1 MKKIILLTVLL
12 FSAIAVQSQTFTG
25 TSSLKGK
32 ITGTVIDSITK
43 APVDYASISIS
54 KINLDKP
61 LTGTL
66 TDASGTFKLNEIQVG
81 TYTLTIS
88 FIGYKD
94 KTIKEITT
102 TDAKLDFEIGE
113 IALSPETN
121 TLKEVVIVG
130 TAQQVVNKI
139 DKIVYN
145 VEKDLT
151 AGGGNAT
158 DVLQK
163 VPMVNVDING
173 NVSIRGDANV
183 RVLINGK
190 PSGATSANL
199 ADVLKTIPADQI
211 KNIEVVTS
219 PSAKYDAEGSAGII
233 NIITK
238 QKSTSGVSGSVS
250 GGIGTRQNNFNAN
263 INYNKN
269 RFSLS
274 ANVGFNNG
282 WPQESSSESTQAF
295 DNSSAKSLQVTKG
308 INEVKRSGLL
318 ASVNAGYDFNTFNSL
333 TTTFRYNK
341 GGFERTGT
349 NDNQFT
355 DYMNASNSSVYKGES
370 SSKNAFGGF
379 DWNLNYAHKFSKEG
393 HELTFS
399 SQWSHSIVE
408 TNYQNIYSSFYTN
421 QKANNDGANNE
432 YTLQLDYTLPVTEK
446 FKLEAGGKSITRRI
460 SSDFQNYVPDSQNA
474 FVFDPISSNLYNYN
488 QDVTSIYSVGTVTL
502 PKGFTV
508 MAGARFENTAIKGDP
523 TNELQTDLNPFT
535 IKYGTFIPSFTL
547 QKALSQ
553 SASLKLTYSKRIS
566 RPSLTYLNPF
576 INKSNI
582 QAQTQGNPTLDPE
595 ISQTVEL
602 GYSTFSQKRTIN
614 ISAYYKYTADLI
626 EGIATPLQDETGTI
640 TNYQNIGSNKS
651 FGMSFFGSVNPF
663 KILTLRG
670 NFNAFTYKP
679 DPTGIY
685 SLEQSSNGTSIQ
697 YSAFVSGTLQL
708 KNNIAAEAFIIQNS
722 SKKTLQGTSPAFNLM
737 VFGVKKQFWNK
748 AASLGVN
755 IVSPFK
761 KELEFKQV
769 SSGQGFSQS
778 STFKFPIRSFGLTF
792 SYNFG
797 SMKFTGA
804 KKKGINNDDLK
815 EGEQNNQG
823 GGMPAMK

>member
-1 MKKIILLTVLL
+1 MKKIILLAVLL
-12 FSAIAVQSQTFTG
+12 FSVFAVKSQTFPG
-25 TSSLKGK
+25 ANVLKGK
-32 ITGTVIDSITK
+32 ITGIVIDSITK
-43 APVDYASISIS
+43 APIDYASVSLY
-54 KINLDKP
+54 KINSTTP
-61 LTGTL
+61 LTGVL
-66 TDASGTFKLNEIQVG
+66 TDASGNFKLNEIQAG
-81 TYTLTIS
+81 TYTVAIS
-88 FIGYKD
+88 FIGYNN
-94 KTIKEITT
+94 KTVKSVTT
-102 TDAKLDFEIGE
+102 TDAKLDLEIGKVT
-113 IALSPETN
+113 LSPETN

-130 TAQQVVNKI
+130 KTQQVTNKI

-145 VEKDLT
+145 VEKDMT
-151 AGGGNAT
+151 SSGGNAI

-173 NVSIRGDANV
+173 TVSIRGDGNV

-199 ADVLKTIPADQI
+199 SDVLKTIPADQI

-238 QKSTSGVSGSVS
+238 QKNVSGVSGSVS

-282 WPQESSSESTQAF
+282 WPQTSTFESNQKF
-295 DNSSAKSLQVTKG
+295 DNSTANSLQITKG
-308 INEVKRSGLL
+308 SSQVQRSGVV
-318 ASVNAGYDFNTFNSL
+318 ASVTAGYDFNSFNSL
-333 TTTFRYNK
+333 NTTFRYND
-341 GGFERTGT
+341 GGFERKGT
-349 NDNQFT
+349 NENQFT
-355 DYMNASNSSVYKGES
+355 DYLNPSNSTTYSGLS
-370 SSKNAFGGF
+370 SAKNSFGGF
-379 DWNLNYAHKFSKEG
+379 DWNTNYTHKFTKPG

-408 TNYQNIYSSFYTN
+408 TNYQNTYSDFYTN
-421 QKANNDGANNE
+421 QKANNDGVNNE

-446 FKLEAGGKSITRRI
+446 FKLETGGKTIIRKI
-460 SSDFQNYVPDSQNA
+460 ASDFQNYVPDSQNA
-474 FVFDPISSNLYNYN
+474 FVFDPISSNLYNYD
-488 QDVTSIYSVGTVTL
+488 QDVASLYTVGTITL

-523 TNELQTDLNPFT
+523 TNALQTDLSPFK
-535 IKYGTFIPSFTL
+535 IEYGTFIPSFTL

-553 SASLKLTYSKRIS
+553 SSSLKLTYSKRIS

-582 QAQTQGNPTLDPE
+582 NAQTQGNPNLDPE
-595 ISQTVEL
+595 VSQTVEF
-602 GYSTFSQKRTIN
+602 GYSTFSQKRSLN
-614 ISAYYKYTADLI
+614 ISAYYKYTSDLI

-640 TNYQNIGSNKS
+640 TNYQNIGNNKS

-663 KILTLRG
+663 KALSIRG

-679 DPTGIY
+679 DPTGVY
-685 SLEQSSNGTSIQ
+685 NLEQSTNGTSIQ
-697 YSAFVSGTLQL
+697 YSAFISGTLQL
-708 KNNIAAEAFIIQNS
+708 NKNISAEAFVIQNS
-722 SKKTLQGTSPAFNLM
+722 SKKTLQGTNPAFNLM

-748 AASLGVN
+748 AASLGLN

-761 KELEFKQV
+761 ENLEFKQNLT
-769 SSGQGFSQS
+769 GQGFAQS
-778 STFKFPIRSFGLTF
+778 STFKFPIRSFGITF

-797 SMKFTGA
+797 SMNFSGS
-804 KKKGINNDDLK
+804 KKKGVNNDDLK

-823 GGMPAMK
+823 GVPAMR

>member
-1 MKKIILLTVLL
+1 MKKIALLTVLL
-12 FSAIAVQSQTFTG
+12 FSILSVKSQTFTG
-25 TSSLKGK
+25 TNTLKGK
-32 ITGTVIDSITK
+32 ISGTVIDSITK
-43 APVDYASISIS
+43 APVDYASVSLY
-54 KINLDKP
+54 KINSTKP
-61 LTGTL
+61 LTGVL
-66 TDASGTFKLNEIQVG
+66 TDAAGNFKLNEIQAG
-81 TYTLTIS
+81 TYTVTIS
-88 FIGYKD
+88 FIGYND
-94 KTIKEITT
+94 KTIKSIIT
-102 TDAKLDFEIGE
+102 TDAKLDLEIGKVV
-113 IALSPETN
+113 LSPETN
-121 TLKEVVIVG
+121 TLEEVVVIG
-130 TAQQVVNKI
+130 KTQQVTNKI

-151 AGGGNAT
+151 ASGGNAT

-163 VPMVNVDING
+163 VPMVNVDIDG
-173 NVSIRGDANV
+173 KVSIRGDGNV

-199 ADVLKTIPADQI
+199 SDVLKTIPADQI

-238 QKSTSGVSGSVS
+238 QKNVSGVSGSVS

-263 INYNKN
+263 VNYNKN

-282 WPQESSSESTQAF
+282 WPQESASESNQILN
-295 DNSSAKSLQVTKG
+295 NSSANSLQTSKG
-308 INEVKRSGLL
+308 TNEVKRSGVV
-318 ASVNAGYDFNTFNSL
+318 ASVTAGYDFNTFNSL
-333 TTTFRYNK
+333 STTFRYND

-355 DYMNASNSSVYKGES
+355 DYLNPSNNSIYTGQSSA
-370 SSKNAFGGF
+370 KNSFGGF
-379 DWNLNYAHKFSKEG
+379 DWNLNYSHKFAKAG

-399 SQWSHSIVE
+399 SQWSHSLVN
-408 TNYQNIYSSFYTN
+408 TDYQNMYSSFYTN
-421 QKANNDGANNE
+421 QKANNDGTNNE

-446 FKLEAGGKSITRRI
+446 FKLEAGGKTIIRKI
-460 SSDFQNYVPDSQNA
+460 SSDFQNYVPDAQNA
-474 FVFDPISSNLYNYN
+474 FVYDPISSNLYNYN
-488 QDVTSIYSVGTVTL
+488 QDVASLYTVGTLTL

-523 TNELQTDLNPFT
+523 TNALQTNLSPFK
-535 IKYGTFIPSFTL
+535 IDYGTFIPSFTL

-553 SASLKLTYSKRIS
+553 SSSLKLTYSKRIS
-566 RPSLTYLNPF
+566 RPSFTYLNPF

-595 ISQTVEL
+595 VSQTVEF
-602 GYSTFSQKRTIN
+602 GYSTFSQKRTLN
-614 ISAYYKYTADLI
+614 ISAYYKYTSDLI
-626 EGIATPLQDETGTI
+626 EGIATPLSGETGTI

-679 DPTGIY
+679 DPTGAY
-685 SLEQSSNGTSIQ
+685 NLEQSTNGTSIQ

-708 KNNIAAEAFIIQNS
+708 KNDISAEAFVIQNS

-748 AASLGVN
+748 TASLGVN
-755 IVSPFK
+755 MVSPFK
-761 KELEFKQV
+761 KDLEFKQN

-778 STFKFPIRSFGLTF
+778 STFKFPIRSFGITF

-797 SMKFTGA
+797 SMNFTGA
-804 KKKGINNDDLK
+804 KKKGVTNDDLK
-815 EGEQNNQG
+815 EGDQNNQG
-823 GGMPAMK
+823 GVPSMK

>member
-1 MKKIILLTVLL
+1 MKKIILLAVLFFAG
-12 FSAIAVQSQTFTG
+12 FSVKSQTFPG
-25 TSSLKGK
+25 ANALKGK
-32 ITGTVIDSITK
+32 ISGVVIDSITK
-43 APVDYASISIS
+43 APIDYASVSLY
-54 KINLDKP
+54 KINSTKP
-61 LTGTL
+61 LTGVL
-66 TDASGTFKLNEIQVG
+66 TDATGSFKLNEIQAG
-81 TYTLTIS
+81 TYSVVIS
-88 FIGYKD
+88 FIGYNN
-94 KTIKEITT
+94 KTVKSVTT
-102 TDAKLDFEIGE
+102 TDAKLDKEIGKVT
-113 IALSPETN
+113 LSPETN
-121 TLKEVVIVG
+121 ALKEVVVVG
-130 TAQQVVNKI
+130 SPQQVTNKI

-145 VEKDLT
+145 VEKDMT
-151 AGGGNAT
+151 ATGGNAT

-173 NVSIRGDANV
+173 NVSIRGDGNV

-199 ADVLKTIPADQI
+199 SDVLKTIPADQI
-211 KNIEVVTS
+211 KNVEVVTS

-238 QKSTSGVSGSVS
+238 QKNVSGLSGSVS
-250 GGIGTRQNNFNAN
+250 GGIGTRQNNLNAN

-282 WPQESSSESTQAF
+282 WPQESASESNQKF
-295 DNSSAKSLQVTKG
+295 DNSTANSLQTSKGTNEVQRKG
-308 INEVKRSGLL
+308 IV
-318 ASVNAGYDFNTFNSL
+318 ASVTAGYDFNNFNSFSS
-333 TTTFRYNK
+333 TFRYND
-341 GGFERTGT
+341 GGFQRKGT

-355 DYMNASNSSVYKGES
+355 DYLNSANNLIYTGQS
-370 SSKNAFGGF
+370 SAKNSFGGF
-379 DWNLNYAHKFSKEG
+379 DWNTNYTHKFTKAG
-393 HELTFS
+393 HELTLS
-399 SQWSHSIVE
+399 SQWSHSLVK
-408 TNYQNIYSSFYTN
+408 TNYQNIYSDFYTN
-421 QKANNDGANNE
+421 QKANNDGVNNE

-446 FKLEAGGKSITRRI
+446 FKLESGGKTIIRRI
-460 SSDFQNYVPDSQNA
+460 ASDFQNYVPDSQNA
-474 FVFDPISSNLYNYN
+474 FVLDPISSNLYNYD
-488 QDVTSIYSVGTVTL
+488 QDVASLYTVGTLTL

-523 TNELQTDLNPFT
+523 TNALQTDLSPFK
-535 IKYGTFIPSFTL
+535 IDYGTFIPSFTL

-553 SASLKLTYSKRIS
+553 SSSLKLTYSKRIS

-582 QAQTQGNPTLDPE
+582 NAQTQGNPNLDPE
-595 ISQTVEL
+595 VSQTVEF
-602 GYSTFSQKRTIN
+602 GYSTFSQKRSLN
-614 ISAYYKYTADLI
+614 ISAYYKYTSDLI
-626 EGIATPLQDETGTI
+626 EGIATPLSGETGTI
-640 TNYQNIGSNKS
+640 TNYQNIGNNKS

-663 KILTLRG
+663 KALSIRG

-685 SLEQSSNGTSIQ
+685 NLEQSTNATSIQ
-697 YSAFVSGTLQL
+697 YSAFISGTLQL
-708 KNNIAAEAFIIQNS
+708 NKNISAEAFVIQNS
-722 SKKTLQGTSPAFNLM
+722 SKKTLQGTNPAFNLM

-748 AASLGVN
+748 AASLGFN

-761 KELEFKQV
+761 ENLEFKQNLT
-769 SSGQGFSQS
+769 GQGFAQS

-797 SMKFTGA
+797 SMNFSGP

-823 GGMPAMK
+823 GVPAMR

>member
-1 MKKIILLTVLL
+1 MKKILLLTALL
-12 FSAIAVQSQTFTG
+12 FTVISVKSQSFTA
-25 TSSLKGK
+25 TNSLKGR
-32 ITGTVIDSITK
+32 ISGTVIDSITK
-43 APVDYASISIS
+43 TPVNYASVSIS
-54 KINLDKP
+54 KMNLVKPINGAI
-61 LTGTL
+61 TVE
-66 TDASGTFKLNEIQVG
+66 SGNFKINQIEVG
-81 TYTLTIS
+81 TYTVTVS
-88 FIGYKD
+88 FIGYKN
-94 KTIKEITT
+94 KIIKGITT
-102 TDAKLDFEIGE
+102 SDSKLDEEIGT
-113 IALSPETN
+113 ILLSPEAN
-121 TLKEVVIVG
+121 SLKEVVVVG
-130 TAQQVVNKI
+130 TTPQVTNKI

-145 VEKDLT
+145 VEKDVT
-151 AGGGNAT
+151 AVGGNAT

-173 NVSIRGDANV
+173 NVSIRGDGNV

-238 QKSTSGVSGSVS
+238 QKSTSGLSGSVS

-274 ANVGFNNG
+274 ANVGLNNG
-282 WPQESSSESTQAF
+282 WPQTSTSGSTQAF
-295 DNSSAKSLQVTKG
+295 DTSSANSLQVTKG
-308 INEVKRSGLL
+308 INEVMRHGVM
-318 ASVNAGYDFNTFNSL
+318 ASITAGYDFNGFNSL
-333 TTTFRYNK
+333 STTFRYNN
-341 GGFERTGT
+341 GGFERSGS
-349 NDNQFT
+349 NINQFT
-355 DYMNASNSSVYKGES
+355 DYMNPSKSSNYTGQSNS
-370 SSKNAFGGF
+370 KNSFGGF
-379 DWNLNYAHKFSKEG
+379 DWNANYTHKFTKEG

-399 SQWSHSIVE
+399 SQWSQSIVQ
-408 TNYQNIYSSFYTN
+408 TNYENMYSSFYTN
-421 QKANNDGANNE
+421 QKANNDGTNNE
-432 YTLQLDYTLPVTEK
+432 YTLQMDYTLPVSDK

-488 QDVTSIYSVGTVTL
+488 QDVAAAYTVGTVTL

-508 MAGARFENTAIKGDP
+508 MAGARYENTAIKGDP
-523 TNELQTDLNPFT
+523 TNELQTNLNPFS
-535 IKYGTFIPSFTL
+535 INYGTFVPSFTL

-553 SASLKLTYSKRIS
+553 SSTLKLTYSKRIS

-582 QAQTQGNPTLDPE
+582 QAQTQGNPTLEPE
-595 ISQTVEL
+595 VSQTVEL
-602 GYSTFSQKRTIN
+602 GYSTFTQKRSLN
-614 ISAYYKYTADLI
+614 ISAYYKYTSNLI
-626 EGIATPLQDETGTI
+626 EGIATPLIGETGTI
-640 TNYQNIGSNKS
+640 TNYENIGTNKS
-651 FGMSFFGSVNPF
+651 LGMSLFGSVNPF
-663 KILTLRG
+663 KVLTLRG

-679 DPTGIY
+679 DPAGIY
-685 SLEQSSNGTSIQ
+685 LLDQTTNTIQVQ

-748 AASLGVN
+748 TTSLGIN

-761 KELEFKQV
+761 KDLSFKQN
-769 SSGQGFSQS
+769 SSGQGFDQS
-778 STFKFPIRSFGLTF
+778 STFNIPIRSFGLTF

-797 SMKFTGA
+797 SMKFAGA

-815 EGEQNNQG
+815 EGDQNNQ